1 MTESATY
8 NVILSGNLLC
18 GFDNAGAVDSF
29 AKLFK
34 LPHDK
39 ASAMVGTKM
48 VIKKEIELTVAQ
60 SYQQKLA
67 TIGIDVTLK
76 KQGDV
81 SELSLEL
88 SLEPMQERVADTDG
102 SKQQISGGN
111 MICPKCKFNQ
121 PQAEKCSHCGVFIHK
136 VIGHTDDY
144 QDT

>member
-8 NVILSGNLLC
+8 NVILSGDLLC
-18 GFDNAGAVDSF
+18 GFDNAGAVDAF

-39 ASAMVGTKM
+39 ASAMLGTKI
-48 VIKKEIELTVAQ
+48 VIKKEVELTVAQ

-67 TIGIDVTLK
+67 AIGIDVTLK

-81 SELSLEL
+81 SELSLE
-88 SLEPMQERVADTDG
+88 PMQEQVVDADG
-102 SKQQISGGN
+102 STHQISSGN

-121 PQAEKCSHCGVFIHK
+121 SRAEKCSHCGVFIHK
-136 VIGHTDDY
+136 VIGLTDEY